1 MHDAETLFQTAEAKQ
16 RVASFYLLCTTA
28 CTCVTYCIQMDDA
41 DACLV
46 CAEVLDITDRAVEF
60 CDCGYSMCLW
70 CYHRLQEQANKE
82 NLPAKCPNCRSEYD
96 QDKIKMQQIDPQK

>member
-1 MHDAETLFQTAEAKQ
+1 
-16 RVASFYLLCTTA
+16 
-28 CTCVTYCIQMDDA
+28 MDDA
-41 DACLV
+41 DACPL

-60 CDCGYSMCLW
+60 CDCGYAMCLW